1 LCPNGPQGK
10 EISQKQIL
18 KMYYPPSEAPP
29 KEFFGI
35 SSFRGKLRQA
45 RSWKIFGIL

>member
-1 LCPNGPQGK
+1 VSKWASRERNQPEADTENVL
-10 EISQKQIL
+10 
-18 KMYYPPSEAPP
+18 PPFRRPP